1 MRVEKARAARVLFGI
16 GLVAAYAAYAG
27 PDAVLAAAGKV
38 PRPPATLHVL
48 LTVAPRLPEVAR
60 AELITEATAVWHR
73 AGVNLEWIAG
83 TDGSLA
89 PGRML
94 RVLVIP
100 RHPGAPESPE
110 RFVLGELLSF
120 GRPGALAI
128 ASINRAEELIG
139 PPRPAGVLPT
149 WLHQGRLGMVLG
161 RAVAHEI
168 GHYLLNTRTHAPYGL
183 MRANFETSALLD
195 HRSGAFDLDP
205 GATSWLQDRI
215 DRGMPI
221 GPQAETWAW
230 PGDDLD

>member
-1 MRVEKARAARVLFGI
+1 
-16 GLVAAYAAYAG
+16 
-27 PDAVLAAAGKV
+27 
-38 PRPPATLHVL
+38 
-48 LTVAPRLPEVAR
+48 
-60 AELITEATAVWHR
+60 
-73 AGVNLEWIAG
+73 
-83 TDGSLA
+83 
-89 PGRML
+89 ML

-100 RHPGAPESPE
+100 RRPGASESPD
-110 RFVLGELLSF
+110 RYVLGELLSF

-139 PPRPAGVLPT
+139 PPRPSGVLPT
-149 WLHQGRLGMVLG
+149 WLHEGRLGLVLG

-183 MRANFETSALLD
+183 MRANFEATALLD
-195 HRSGAFDLDP
+195 HRSGAFDLDA

-230 PGDDLD
+230 TGDGSDLD